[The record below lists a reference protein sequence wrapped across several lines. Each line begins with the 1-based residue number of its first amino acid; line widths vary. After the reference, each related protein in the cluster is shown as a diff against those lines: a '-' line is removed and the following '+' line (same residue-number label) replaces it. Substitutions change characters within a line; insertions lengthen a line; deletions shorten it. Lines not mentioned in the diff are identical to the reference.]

1 MKAERTFKTLVIIK
15 IVALAALAI
24 YFVAYG
30 AYMLNVAESGAEGV
44 EQPEALLILGF
55 ASIFVKLGSYVYFAI
70 AVLIISYAVSVVI
83 EFLVIPNGARIIF
96 VISDFISNIFMLA
109 MVLLAVNSEIFTVC
123 AIMFAFLLYF
133 VCVDIAGFCSYREYK
148 RLKNASRG
156 RQCR

>member
-83 EFLVIPNGARIIF
+83 EFLIVPNGARIIF
-96 VISDFISNIFMLA
+96 VIWDFITNIFFLA
-109 MVLLAVNSEIFTVC
+109 LILLSVDSEVFTVY
-123 AIMFAFLLYF
+123 AIMFALILYF
-133 VCVDIAGFCSYREYK
+133 TCVDIAGFCSYREYK
-148 RLKNASRG
+148 RLKNSSR
-156 RQCR
+156 